1 MINGNKEIAMLLHSK
16 GATLAWPDDYSKQ
29 LEIWLNEEQSEKQRI
44 EAERIKA
51 EQIKA
56 EQIKAEQ
63 IKLQQIQSFQK
74 IVNSTNANWEC
85 LIFIF
90 LIFILKLTKVR
101 LWN

>member
-1 MINGNKEIAMLLHSK
+1 MDLAVHHGNKEIAMLLHSK
-16 GATLAWPDDYSKQ
+16 GATLARPKDYSKQ

-44 EAERIKA
+44 EAER
-51 EQIKA
+51 IKA